1 MANGNGGGFNPD
13 NFNWGDHASDGE
25 VRLLPPGDY
34 LGDVKSFKRTRER
47 GKHQLDLTIEICGSL
62 ETRERIDSV
71 CWETLTISP
80 EAIWRLA
87 DLCKAVEA
95 PTTFN
100 LNSDGE
106 VANAIKGKLMIVSL
120 RVDEWAG
127 KKRNKV
133 DRYRRMS
140 TEDEQLAETLGLFA
154 DDDGGGP
161 DPDGGSSGGDFT
173 DDDIPF

>member
-1 MANGNGGGFNPD
+1 MAFNPD

-34 LGDVKSFKRTRER
+34 VGDVKSFKRTRDR
-47 GKHQLDLTIEICGSL
+47 GKHQLDLTIEILASCD
-62 ETRERIDSV
+62 TREAIDSV

-87 DLCKAVEA
+87 DLCKAVDA

-106 VANAIKGKLMIVSL
+106 IANAIKQKLMVISL
-120 RVDEWAG
+120 RVDEWNG

-133 DRYRRMS
+133 DRYRKLS
-140 TEDEQLAETLGLFA
+140 TEEDQLAETLKLYG
-154 DDDGGGP
+154 DDSGGNGGP
-161 DPDGGSSGGDFT
+161 DPDSGGGGGGGDFT